1 MIKTQPVICLETGEK
16 FESFN
21 ECARAIGVPR
31 STLYNAVT
39 KGHATRGHHYF
50 YAEKPQP
57 SDEFFNHP
65 RGKARVRVRCIET
78 GEVFLSAHD
87 AQKSVSPNSVNG
99 NRVSCACRSGN
110 RYRGYHWEYVDD

>member
-50 YAEKPQP
+50 YAEKP
-57 SDEFFNHP
+57 
-65 RGKARVRVRCIET
+65 
-78 GEVFLSAHD
+78 
-87 AQKSVSPNSVNG
+87 
-99 NRVSCACRSGN
+99 
-110 RYRGYHWEYVDD
+110 

>member
-21 ECARAIGVPR
+21 ECTRAIGVPR

-57 SDEFFNHP
+57 SDEFFDHP
-65 RGKARVRVRCIET
+65 RGKARVRVRCIT
-78 GEVFLSAHD
+78 MMSAYPRKKLHD
-87 AQKSVSPNSVNG
+87 SIRLDLTFRDAN
-99 NRVSCACRSGN
+99 
-110 RYRGYHWEYVDD
+110 